1 MMGIE
6 TYRDKCVEQSL
17 VIDELYE
24 RIYNL
29 KDKLYKQED
38 VLEKIV
44 QELLHSHITL
54 GEMERIGGLY
64 E

>member
-17 VIDELYE
+17 LIDELYE

-38 VLEKIV
+38 ALEKIV

-54 GEMERIGGLY
+54 GEIERIGELI
-64 E
+64 

>member
-17 VIDELYE
+17 IIDELYE

-29 KDKLYKQED
+29 KDELYRQED
-38 VLEKIV
+38 IKEMII
-44 QELLHSHITL
+44 QNLLHSHITL
-54 GEMERIGGLY
+54 GEMERIGELI
-64 E
+64 

>member
-17 VIDELYE
+17 IIDELYE

-29 KDKLYKQED
+29 KDELYKQED

-54 GEMERIGGLY
+54 GEIERIGGLF

>member
-17 VIDELYE
+17 LIDELYE
-24 RIYNL
+24 RIYDL
-29 KDKLYKQED
+29 KDKLYKLED
-38 VLEKIV
+38 TQDKMI

-54 GEMERIGGLY
+54 GEMERIGELI
-64 E
+64 

>member
-29 KDKLYKQED
+29 KDELYKQED
-38 VLEKIV
+38 IKEMII
-44 QELLHSHITL
+44 QSLLHSHITL
-54 GEMERIGGLY
+54 GEMERIGELI
-64 E
+64 